1 MMKTLQLTIPFNT
14 LLLVIF
20 LHLSASGQ
28 KTFTSEGKS
37 QVRIESNMTVEQA
50 KEKARELAMVN
61 AIEQVL
67 GTYVEQNTDIMI
79 SEGRDKYNIIGTTRV
94 KGDWIKTIRETYSEP
109 KDLPEKR
116 VSGTVPEYYISCT
129 IKGEIREATPKANI
143 DFATLNCP
151 EAHCRQTDFY
161 SGESLYLYFK
171 SPIDGYLSIFLDEGE
186 RVYRLFPYSSM
197 TGKDYSAG
205 LIEGDKDY
213 ILFSKKRRDI
223 SFLPEEYEFYSTRQG
238 VEYNSIYIVFSSDAY
253 KKPILDDQ
261 KKNNIDGVEMILP
274 KSLTQKEFQ
283 LWLADNRS
291 LLTGFIDARI
301 KISIKQKE

>member
-1 MMKTLQLTIPFNT
+1 MMKIWQMTIKSNILAF
-14 LLLVIF
+14 VIIF
-20 LHLSASGQ
+20 HLSANSQ
-28 KTFTSEGKS
+28 KTYISEGKA
-37 QVRIESNMTVEQA
+37 QVRIESNMTIEQA
-50 KEKARELAMVN
+50 KEKARELAMIN

-79 SEGRDKYNIIGTTRV
+79 REGRDNYNIIGTTRV
-94 KGDWIKTIRETYSEP
+94 KGDWIKTIGETYSEP
-109 KDLPEKR
+109 KDLLEKR
-116 VSGTVPEYYISCT
+116 LSGTVPEYNISCI

-143 DFATLNCP
+143 EFATLNCP
-151 EAHCRQTDFY
+151 EIQCRQLDFY

-171 SPIDGYLSIFLDEGE
+171 SPIDGYLSIFLDDGE

-197 TGKDYSAG
+197 TGKDASAG

-213 ILFSKKRRDI
+213 VLFSKKRRDI
-223 SFLPEEYEFYSTRQG
+223 LFVPEEYEFYSTKQV
-238 VEYNSIYIVFSSDAY
+238 VEYNNIYVVFSSDSY
-253 KKPILDDQ
+253 KKRILDDQ
-261 KKNNIDGVEMILP
+261 KKNNIEGVEMILP

-283 LWLADNRS
+283 LWLANNRS

>member
-1 MMKTLQLTIPFNT
+1 MMKIWQMTIKSNILAF
-14 LLLVIF
+14 VIIF
-20 LHLSASGQ
+20 HLSANSQ
-28 KTFTSEGKS
+28 KTYISEGKA
-37 QVRIESNMTVEQA
+37 QVRIESNMTIEQA
-50 KEKARELAMVN
+50 KEKARELAMIN

-79 SEGRDKYNIIGTTRV
+79 REGRDNYNIIGTTRV
-94 KGDWIKTIRETYSEP
+94 KGDWIKTIGETYSEP
-109 KDLPEKR
+109 KDLLEKR
-116 VSGTVPEYYISCT
+116 LSGTVPEYNISCI

-143 DFATLNCP
+143 EFATLNCP
-151 EAHCRQTDFY
+151 EIQCRQLDFY

-171 SPIDGYLSIFLDEGE
+171 SPIDGYLSIFLDDGE

-197 TGKDYSAG
+197 TGKDASAG

-213 ILFSKKRRDI
+213 VLFSKKRRDI
-223 SFLPEEYEFYSTRQG
+223 LFVPEEYEFYSTKQV
-238 VEYNSIYIVFSSDAY
+238 VEYNNIYVVFSSDSY

-261 KKNNIDGVEMILP
+261 KKNNIEGVEMILP

-283 LWLADNRS
+283 LWLANNRS

>member
-1 MMKTLQLTIPFNT
+1 MKIWQMTIKSNILAF
-14 LLLVIF
+14 VIIF
-20 LHLSASGQ
+20 HLSANSQ
-28 KTFTSEGKS
+28 KTYISEGKA
-37 QVRIESNMTVEQA
+37 QVRIESNMTIEQA
-50 KEKARELAMVN
+50 KEKARELAMIN

-79 SEGRDKYNIIGTTRV
+79 REGRDNYNIIGTTRV
-94 KGDWIKTIRETYSEP
+94 KGDWIKTIGETYSEP
-109 KDLPEKR
+109 KDLLEKR
-116 VSGTVPEYYISCT
+116 LSGTVPEYNISCI

-143 DFATLNCP
+143 EFATLNWP
-151 EAHCRQTDFY
+151 EIQCRQLDFY

-171 SPIDGYLSIFLDEGE
+171 SPIDGYLSIFLDDGE

-197 TGKDYSAG
+197 TGKDASAG

-213 ILFSKKRRDI
+213 VLFSKKRRDI
-223 SFLPEEYEFYSTRQG
+223 LFVPEEYEFYSTKQV
-238 VEYNSIYIVFSSDAY
+238 VEYNNIYVVFSSDSY

-261 KKNNIDGVEMILP
+261 KKNNIEGVEMILP

-283 LWLADNRS
+283 LWLANNRS